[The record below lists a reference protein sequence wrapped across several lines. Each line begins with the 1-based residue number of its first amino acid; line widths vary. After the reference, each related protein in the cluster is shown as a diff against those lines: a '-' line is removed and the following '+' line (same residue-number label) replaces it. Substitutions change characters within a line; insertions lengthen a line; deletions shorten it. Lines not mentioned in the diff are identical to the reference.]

1 MPSRRPSND
10 EAAVVGCEEEEEEDE
25 WVDGEMV
32 ARFVSR
38 MAQRMDC
45 TSSRWVRRASWSM
58 GFSLISRWVFEYGGS
73 IDLCLLLSCRSDFL
87 ICVLINI

>member
-10 EAAVVGCEEEEEEDE
+10 EVAVVGCEEEEEDE

-45 TSSRWVRRASWSM
+45 TSSRWVRHASLSM
-58 GFSLISRWVFEYGGS
+58 GWSHDRVVLFE
-73 IDLCLLLSCRSDFL
+73 
-87 ICVLINI
+87 